1 MKKYIKYILCS
12 ILFCC
17 PYLTLAKVTCA
28 VNNYSAIVELSKNE
42 IGLNEKASIKVSSDY
57 EYNVE
62 YDIDNNKIIRIDENG
77 NIIPL
82 EIGNT
87 KINVII
93 EFNDEDVK
101 TECTSTL
108 DIKVLSNDSSLE
120 ILNIE
125 ELDISNVFKSDVY
138 EYQIRLPYSYEK
150 INIIAEANDTN
161 ATITGDGRRY
171 INEGTNEYEII
182 VKATDGTTSTYKI
195 KILREEASD
204 DVTLKNLLIEG
215 YVLSP
220 QFNKETHEY
229 TLNVDENVD
238 EITINAEPNY
248 EYANVL
254 GIGKYKLATGENK
267 FYIKVIAEN
276 NTEEK
281 YTIIVNKSKGN
292 GKLSNLIIEGYEL
305 QEEFKSDVFIYNLTI
320 KSDVEKLNIQPE
332 VLDDEQVEIIGNEDL
347 KVGENNIIIRVSS
360 EDKGATTYKL
370 IVNKLTVEEQ
380 KEIEKNDILL
390 KVLLVIFIVS
400 ILIMLTVIG
409 IFLCKNCKKNS
420 KNNLNKMLKK
430 QKKNKKRK

>member
-1 MKKYIKYILCS
+1 M
-12 ILFCC
+12 
-17 PYLTLAKVTCA
+17 
-28 VNNYSAIVELSKNE
+28 
-42 IGLNEKASIKVSSDY
+42 
-57 EYNVE
+57 
-62 YDIDNNKIIRIDENG
+62 
-77 NIIPL
+77 
-82 EIGNT
+82 
-87 KINVII
+87 
-93 EFNDEDVK
+93 
-101 TECTSTL
+101 
-108 DIKVLSNDSSLE
+108 
-120 ILNIE
+120 
-125 ELDISNVFKSDVY
+125 
-138 EYQIRLPYSYEK
+138 
-150 INIIAEANDTN
+150 
-161 ATITGDGRRY
+161 
-171 INEGTNEYEII
+171 
-182 VKATDGTTSTYKI
+182 
-195 KILREEASD
+195 
-204 DVTLKNLLIEG
+204 
-215 YVLSP
+215 SP

-409 IFLCKNCKKNS
+409 IFLHKNCKKNC